1 MSYGNFINASVI
13 PEDFSDFHKDFG
25 AIIIHTLTYNI
36 NLDID
41 HDDHPFR
48 KFATNNRNQNVVNL
62 EDFTKNNN
70 DFGEQ
75 MLIDYFR
82 SDSIYHHWLQNM
94 LDYYE
99 DYADEIGFEDDNI
112 HNEN

>member
-1 MSYGNFINASVI
+1 MAYADLINASLI
-13 PEDFSDFHKDFG
+13 PNDFSHIHKDFG
-25 AIIIHTLTYNI
+25 SVIVNSLTYNI

-41 HDDHPFR
+41 HNDHPFR
-48 KFATNNRNQNVVNL
+48 KYATNDRNQNVRNL

-82 SDSIYHHWLQNM
+82 SNSIYHNWLQNL
-94 LDYYE
+94 LDYFE
-99 DYADEIGFEDDNI
+99 DYADDLGFHMDE
-112 HNEN
+112 